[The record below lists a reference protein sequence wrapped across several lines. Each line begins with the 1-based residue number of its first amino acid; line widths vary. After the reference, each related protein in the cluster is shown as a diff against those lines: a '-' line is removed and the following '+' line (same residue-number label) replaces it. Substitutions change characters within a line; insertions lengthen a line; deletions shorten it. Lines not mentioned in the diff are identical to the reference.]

1 MNKYCDIIEYDKIG
15 RIISI
20 YIKVVGIQY
29 NYEYNDENRARI
41 CTIFSEN
48 NKSNYKT
55 TIYQNL
61 TDNDEYIDCKSITE
75 GDTYDLEIKYDELG
89 KEIELKRVNKKSNT
103 NYKKTTF
110 RNKLGTPKIWIEEYD
125 KKKSIGFK
133 VDMNKIMN

>member
-29 NYEYNDENRARI
+29 NYEYNDENRTRI

-55 TIYQNL
+55 TIYQHL